1 MRVRN
6 CTVCSHLFELP
17 GGTICPECR
26 RSPAVQQTQIWAFLQ
41 ENGGHGT
48 VEEIATAT
56 GIPKSA
62 VVALVSSSWFHDD
75 KGGEGI

>member
-6 CTVCSHLFELP
+6 CTVCGQLFELP
-17 GGTICPECR
+17 GGTVCPDCR

-41 ENGGHGT
+41 KNGGHGT

-62 VVALVSSSWFHDD
+62 ILALV
-75 KGGEGI
+75 KGGWFPDHKGGNDI